1 MVAGD
6 VPSHG
11 AAEASIVLRS
21 RASVLVDEM
30 TVVSEKLPA
39 DILIVD
45 LEMTSRKI

>member
-30 TVVSEKLPA
+30 TVVSEVPA